1 MHAHTSM
8 LQAHCSAIFVTCI
21 YVNTRKAHY
30 GLDVKIVEL
39 LHITGGTTFQLLNIL
54 FVETL
59 VFCKSN
65 EVRSLKGPSVL
76 VGERSCALS
85 SSLTAQS
92 FANSEF
98 AI

>member
-1 MHAHTSM
+1 MCVRAHTSM

-30 GLDVKIVEL
+30 GLHVKIVEL
-39 LHITGGTTFQLLNIL
+39 LHITGETTFQLLNIL

-65 EVRSLKGPSVL
+65 EDSSLKGPSVL
-76 VGERSCALS
+76 VGE
-85 SSLTAQS
+85 
-92 FANSEF
+92 
-98 AI
+98 